1 MEMRKAVVKEWYGG
15 TCEAVEEYIAHFN
28 KIIDENVDPVKAK
41 EIFSL
46 KPKALIAP
54 HAGWVYS
61 GFTANFAYRIASN
74 TLPKRVVVIG
84 PSHRFPIQ
92 GISVTLEDEYET
104 PCGNLPIDRAFA
116 LELMEKFDVQ
126 NLEYVHVEHST
137 EVQMPFIY
145 HYFGQIPVVE
155 LIYGNYSPAKLKNI
169 IEYAIENDSLV
180 VISSDLSHYYD
191 IKTANALDSHCLE
204 AVHNLDLE
212 ELEQCEACGKIGIAG
227 MIMAAKEENLTPFI
241 VDYRTSADVSGDES
255 QVVGYMSAV
264 FL

>member
-1 MEMRKAVVKEWYGG
+1 MEMRAAVVKEWYGG
-15 TCEAVEEYIAHFN
+15 SCEAVEGYIAHFN

-41 EIFSL
+41 EVFSL
-46 KPKALIAP
+46 KPKVLIVP

-74 TLPKRVVVIG
+74 IKPKRVVVIG
-84 PSHRFPIQ
+84 PSHKFPIQ
-92 GISVTLEDEYET
+92 EISVTLEDKYET
-104 PCGNLPIDRAFA
+104 PCGNLPIDRAFSI
-116 LELMEKFDVQ
+116 ELMEKFDVK
-126 NLEYVHVEHST
+126 NLEYVHIEHST

-145 HYFGQIPVVE
+145 HYFGKIPVVE

-169 IEYAIENDSLV
+169 IEYAIENNSLV

-212 ELEQCEACGKIGIAG
+212 ELEQCEACGKIGIGA
-227 MIMAAKEENLTPFI
+227 MIMAAIEENLTPFI
-241 VDYRTSADVSGDES
+241 VDYRTSADVSGDTT
-255 QVVGYMSAV
+255 QVVGYMSA
-264 FL
+264 LLL

>member
-15 TCEAVEEYIAHFN
+15 TCEAVESYIAHFN
-28 KIIDENVDPVKAK
+28 KIIDENVDPSKAK
-41 EIFSL
+41 EVFSL
-46 KPKALIAP
+46 KPKALIVP

-74 TLPKRVVVIG
+74 ALPKRVVVIG

-104 PCGNLPIDRAFA
+104 PCGNLPIDRAFSI
-116 LELMEKFDVQ
+116 ELMEKFDVA

-145 HYFGQIPVVE
+145 HYFGKIPVVE
-155 LIYGNYSPAKLKNI
+155 LIYGNYDPAKLKNI
-169 IEYAIENDSLV
+169 IEYAIENNSLV

-191 IKTANALDSHCLE
+191 IKTANVLDSHCLE

-212 ELEQCEACGKIGIAG
+212 ELEKCEACGKIGIGA
-227 MIMAAKEENLTPFI
+227 MIMAAIEEKLTPFI

-255 QVVGYMSAV
+255 QVVGYMSAL